1 MNSPIAKRIEKK
13 RSKSPVI
20 AGMPFLPNGKVGDYK
35 LRKVGYDVI
44 ESTYDVD
51 VYQDGYED
59 WMLINEVRI
68 KRVFYK

>member
-1 MNSPIAKRIEKK
+1 
-13 RSKSPVI
+13 
-20 AGMPFLPNGKVGDYK
+20 MPFLPNGKVGDYK

-59 WMLINEVRI
+59 WMLINQVRI

>member
-1 MNSPIAKRIEKK
+1 MNSPIANRIEKK

-20 AGMPFLPNGKVGDYK
+20 AGMPFDKVGDYK

-59 WMLINEVRI
+59 WMLINQVRI

>member
-1 MNSPIAKRIEKK
+1 MNTPIAKRIETK
-13 RSKSPVI
+13 RTKSSVI

-51 VYQDGYED
+51 AVP
-59 WMLINEVRI
+59 
-68 KRVFYK
+68 

>member
-1 MNSPIAKRIEKK
+1 MNTPIAKRIETK
-13 RSKSPVI
+13 RTKSPVI
-20 AGMPFLPNGKVGDYK
+20 TGMPFNKVGDYK

-59 WMLINEVRI
+59 WMLINQVRI

>member
-1 MNSPIAKRIEKK
+1 MQTLIANRIAKK
-13 RSKSPVI
+13 RSKCPVM
-20 AGMPFLPNGKVGDYK
+20 AGMPFLGNGKVGDYK

-51 VYQDGYED
+51 VYDDGYED
-59 WMLINEVRI
+59 WMLINQVRI